1 MTDPSDAAAAAEV
14 GVDEAVTRVDEALT
28 RVDEAVTRQ
37 VRASSA
43 PLRQT
48 STFAP
53 AEAAAV
59 TAELPAQRPP
69 TPTFARRPVE
79 HVRPRRQ
86 PAPAPLQ
93 ILVWLLALIFLIVA
107 VGAIVALAS
116 PSALSF
122 LRNSGPAALHVV
134 SSIAG

>member
-1 MTDPSDAAAAAEV
+1 MTDPSDEAAADEV
-14 GVDEAVTRVDEALT
+14 AVDDAVT

-43 PLRQT
+43 PIRQ
-48 STFAP
+48 SPTFAP

-69 TPTFARRPVE
+69 SPAVTRRPVE
-79 HVRPRRQ
+79 PTRPRRQ

-93 ILVWLLALIFLIVA
+93 VLVWLLALVFLILA

-122 LRNSGPAALHVV
+122 LQNSGPAALHVV

>member
-1 MTDPSDAAAAAEV
+1 MTDPSGAAAAAA
-14 GVDEAVTRVDEALT
+14 DEFAGEDAVTRVD
-28 RVDEAVTRQ
+28 DAVTRQ

-43 PLRQT
+43 PFRQI

-59 TAELPAQRPP
+59 TAELPAQRPSAP
-69 TPTFARRPVE
+69 PVTRRPVE
-79 HVRPRRQ
+79 PPRPRRQ

-93 ILVWLLALIFLIVA
+93 VLVWLLALIFLIVA

-122 LRNSGPAALHVV
+122 LRNSAPAALHLV

>member
-1 MTDPSDAAAAAEV
+1 MTDPSDATEADEV
-14 GVDEAVTRVDEALT
+14 AVDEAIT

-43 PLRQT
+43 PLRQS

-53 AEAAAV
+53 AEAAAI

-69 TPTFARRPVE
+69 SPTVARRPVE
-79 HVRPRRQ
+79 PTRPHRQ

-107 VGAIVALAS
+107 VGAIVAVAS

-122 LRNSGPAALHVV
+122 LRNSGPAALHIV
-134 SSIAG
+134 SLTAG